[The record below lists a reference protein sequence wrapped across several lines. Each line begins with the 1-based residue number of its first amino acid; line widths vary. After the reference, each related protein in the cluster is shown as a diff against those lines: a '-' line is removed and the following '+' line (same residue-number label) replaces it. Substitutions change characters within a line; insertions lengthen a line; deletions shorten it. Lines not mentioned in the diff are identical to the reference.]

1 MLSTRP
7 RRPSL
12 GGRAFTVI
20 AALALVAMSELTMSV
35 PAAAAATIHCG
46 SVITASTTLQAD
58 VGPCPKD
65 GLTITASNIT
75 LDLGGHS
82 VIGTF
87 TQQGPNPP
95 TNIVDGE
102 GIHLNKVSGVKVT
115 NGSVYHFAVGVRLDG
130 GAGNSITSINVH
142 DNIGILPS
150 DAANNGD
157 GIALYASNH
166 NLIDHNVVRH
176 NGPWDGIATLSS
188 DGGSGGTDG
197 ASYNTVTNNAI
208 VDNNVA
214 MLDDNGRPTW
224 KQDNGVAI
232 TGPGST
238 HNLVD
243 HNVIEGSSVNGVQI
257 NPACINSYGGAS
269 QGCSGTVPNDYN
281 VISNNVVRHNGF
293 GAPMASAPLGDG
305 ISILAMGPKGVFT
318 PGHETIE
325 NNVVQDNQRNGIS
338 IGGGNGEDLYNAP
351 GTTNGENYACSNTN
365 SDGGNTGVPTAQLC
379 GSSYNTVSNNTSSG
393 NGEDGIWIGPSSKF
407 NVVNNN
413 HVFGN
418 RVDGIAVGLA
428 VLYDANSQAV
438 PNGQGGFKTVAGTA
452 GKHNTIVSNSAT
464 GDGRWD
470 GRDDNPGC
478 ANTWNDNHFG
488 TVNQPCVLG
497 FFDPKAP
504 PAAAAR

>member
-1 MLSTRP
+1 
-7 RRPSL
+7 
-12 GGRAFTVI
+12 
-20 AALALVAMSELTMSV
+20 
-35 PAAAAATIHCG
+35 
-46 SVITASTTLQAD
+46 
-58 VGPCPKD
+58 
-65 GLTITASNIT
+65 
-75 LDLGGHS
+75 
-82 VIGTF
+82 
-87 TQQGPNPP
+87 
-95 TNIVDGE
+95 
-102 GIHLNKVSGVKVT
+102 
-115 NGSVYHFAVGVRLDG
+115 
-130 GAGNSITSINVH
+130 
-142 DNIGILPS
+142 
-150 DAANNGD
+150 
-157 GIALYASNH
+157 
-166 NLIDHNVVRH
+166 
-176 NGPWDGIATLSS
+176 
-188 DGGSGGTDG
+188 
-197 ASYNTVTNNAI
+197 
-208 VDNNVA
+208 
-214 MLDDNGRPTW
+214 
-224 KQDNGVAI
+224 
-232 TGPGST
+232 
-238 HNLVD
+238 
-243 HNVIEGSSVNGVQI
+243 
-257 NPACINSYGGAS
+257 
-269 QGCSGTVPNDYN
+269 
-281 VISNNVVRHNGF
+281 
-293 GAPMASAPLGDG
+293 
-305 ISILAMGPKGVFT
+305 MGPKGVFT

-478 ANTWNDNHFG
+478 ANTWKDNQFG
-488 TVNQPCVLG
+488 TVNQPCVRG

-504 PAAAAR
+504 AVSPGP